1 MRACLSLLL
10 LCSLQQPKDI
20 CGLVGFC
27 EEVKE
32 VPMQTLVPAKVLSEK
47 VISALEL
54 VEPIKVCGAI
64 IP

>member
-1 MRACLSLLL
+1 
-10 LCSLQQPKDI
+10 
-20 CGLVGFC
+20 
-27 EEVKE
+27 
-32 VPMQTLVPAKVLSEK
+32 MQTLVPAKVLSEK